1 MIDLVIRNARVVSP
15 PAGRG
20 VVRGHAMQRLSIIE
34 SCDVA
39 VHEGVILSVG
49 PGLPAMGRREIDADG
64 RVLLPGLI
72 DCHTHMCWAGSRLDE
87 WEKRLGGATYIELLA
102 AGGGIMSTVRAVR
115 LASEER
121 LAELLLARLEAA
133 LSEGST
139 TVEVKS
145 GYGLN
150 TAGELKMLRAIDRAV
165 EWWPGT
171 VVKTACIGHAVDP
184 DDPHAVDRAIRE
196 TLPAVHA
203 EFPGVAID
211 AYCEKAAWSLE
222 DCTRL
227 FDVAAELGHP
237 CRVHAD
243 QFTPLGMVTAA
254 VRRGFRSVDH
264 LEASTSEEIER
275 LGESSTLGVV
285 LPCSGF
291 HLDGRYASAR
301 RIIDAGGAVA
311 VATNC
316 NPGSA
321 PCVSMPMAMAM
332 GVRSCGLRPS
342 EAIVAATANAA
353 AVLGLDDRGR
363 VEPGLR
369 ADLVM
374 LGTTDERSLMH
385 DFGSRHA
392 DVVMAGGRAVRGA
405 K

>member
-1 MIDLVIRNARVVSP
+1 MIDLVIRNARVASP
-15 PAGRG
+15 PSGRG
-20 VVRGHAMQRLSIIE
+20 AVRGRGMQQLVIVE
-34 SCDVA
+34 GCDVA
-39 VHEGVILSVG
+39 IHEGVIVAVG
-49 PGLPAMGRREIDADG
+49 PGLPAMGRREIEADA

-72 DCHTHMCWAGSRLDE
+72 DCHTHLCWAGSRLDE
-87 WEKRLGGATYIELLA
+87 WEKRLGGATYLELLA

-121 LAELLLARLEAA
+121 LAELLLSRLEAA

-150 TAGELKMLRAIDRAV
+150 TASELKMLRAIDRAA

-171 VVKTACIGHAVDP
+171 IIKTACIGHAVDP
-184 DDPHAVDRAIRE
+184 DDQHAVDRAIRE

-211 AYCEKAAWSLE
+211 AYCEKAAWSLG

-243 QFTPLGMVTAA
+243 QFTSMGMVTAG

-264 LEASTSEEIER
+264 LEASTSEEIEC
-275 LGESSTLGVV
+275 LAESSTLGVV

-291 HLDGRYASAR
+291 HVDGRYASAR

-321 PCVSMPMAMAM
+321 PCLSMPMAMAL
-332 GVRSCGLRPS
+332 GVRFCGLRPS
-342 EAIVAATANAA
+342 EGIVAATANAA
-353 AVLGLDDRGR
+353 AVLGLTDRGR
-363 VEPGLR
+363 IEPGLR
-369 ADLVM
+369 ADLV
-374 LGTTDERSLMH
+374 LLNATDERSLMH
-385 DFGSRHA
+385 DFGSRHV
-392 DVVMAGGRAVRGA
+392 DVVIVGGRFVRGA
-405 K
+405 T

>member
-1 MIDLVIRNARVVSP
+1 MIDTVIRHARVVSP
-15 PAGRG
+15 AAGRG
-20 VVRGHAMQRLSIIE
+20 AARGRGMQQLSVIDR
-34 SCDVA
+34 CDVA
-39 VHEGVILSVG
+39 VDAGTIVGVG
-49 PGLPAMGRREIDADG
+49 CGLPMMGRREIDADG

-72 DCHTHMCWAGSRLDE
+72 DCHTHMCWGGCRLDE
-87 WEKRLGGATYIELLA
+87 WEKRLGGSTYIELLA

-121 LAELLLARLEAA
+121 LAASLLERLEAA
-133 LSEGST
+133 MSEGST
-139 TVEVKS
+139 TIEVKS

-150 TAGELKMLRAIDRAV
+150 TESELKMLRAIDRAAAA
-165 EWWPGT
+165 WCGT

-184 DDPHAVDRAIRE
+184 DDPHAVDRTIRE

-203 EFPGVAID
+203 AFPGVAID

-227 FDVAAELGHP
+227 FDLAGELGHP

-243 QFTPLGMVTAA
+243 QFTPMGMLTAG

-264 LEASTSEEIER
+264 LEASRGEEIER
-275 LGESSTLGVV
+275 LAESPTLGVV

-291 HLDGRYASAR
+291 HVDGRYADAR

-321 PCVSMPMAMAM
+321 PCLSMPMAMAL
-332 GVRSCGLRPS
+332 GVRFCGLRPA

-363 VEPGLR
+363 IEPGHR
-369 ADLVM
+369 ADLV
-374 LGTTDERSLMH
+374 LLHGRDERTLVH

-392 DVVMAGGRAVRGA
+392 DAVFVAGRIVSGS
-405 K
+405 